1 MCANVVKL
9 NFGRITFLI
18 TITLLCLIL
27 YTLLLSSDSSTSIT
41 NYLEEFNI
49 KPTETSAR
57 ENVEK
62 TTAEV
67 SLKHLLA
74 VSIEIAERGGAQV
87 KTARKL
93 TDLKET
99 SKGKTKEGANDPL
112 TEGDMR
118 SHRAMV
124 YGLKKAYPYIKVI
137 SEEHDSSDIHLDEVK
152 TVVGKNAEID
162 KVLNGAD
169 EVVPS
174 DQITV
179 WVDPLDA
186 TQEYT
191 ENLLQYV
198 TTMVCVAVKGIPV
211 IGVIHKPF
219 ENFTAWG
226 WVSHGVSPQLQ
237 VAKTFPEK
245 WKTNPVVIVSRSHAG
260 KVADVA
266 TKAFENATI
275 IPAGG
280 AGFKSLEVIQGIS
293 SAYVHVTLIKKWDIC
308 AGNAI
313 LKALGGQ
320 MTTLEGNLI
329 SYEASDDDA
338 NHEGLLATMFE
349 HSFFLEKLKNVQ
361 R

>member
-9 NFGRITFLI
+9 NLGRITFLI
-18 TITLLCLIL
+18 TSTLLCLLL
-27 YTLLLSSDSSTSIT
+27 YSVLLSSDSSKV
-41 NYLEEFNI
+41 NHRGVFNVNPN
-49 KPTETSAR
+49 KKSTG
-57 ENVEK
+57 ENLEK
-62 TTAEV
+62 TTTEV

-74 VSIEIAERGGAQV
+74 VSIEIAERGGAEV
-87 KTARKL
+87 KNVRKL
-93 TDLKET
+93 TDLKES

-124 YGLKKAYPYIKVI
+124 YGLKKTYPYIKVI
-137 SEEHDSSDIHLDEVK
+137 SEEHDSSDINFDEVK
-152 TVVGKNAEID
+152 TVVGENLEIE
-162 KVLNGAD
+162 KVLNDAD
-169 EVVPS
+169 EMVPS

-198 TTMVCVAVKGIPV
+198 TTMVCVAVKGIPM

-226 WVSHGVSPQLQ
+226 WVGHGASPQLQ

-245 WKTNPVVIVSRSHAG
+245 WKTNPVIIVSRSHAG
-260 KVADVA
+260 KVAAIA
-266 TKAFENATI
+266 TNAFVNATI
-275 IPAGG
+275 TPAGG
-280 AGFKSLEVIQGIS
+280 AGFKSLEVVQGIS
-293 SAYVHVTLIKKWDIC
+293 SAYIHVTIIKKWDIC

-313 LKALGGQ
+313 LKTLGGQ
-320 MTTLEGNLI
+320 MTTLNGNLI
-329 SYEASDDDA
+329 SYEASDDVI
-338 NHEGLLATMFE
+338 NKGGLLATMFE
-349 HSFFLEKLKNVQ
+349 HSLFLEKLKSVQ
-361 R
+361 RR